1 MVVARAI
8 GEIAFQRIVFRRQF
22 DALNEHRGFLKVG
35 HGHIKNR
42 IVLLLDTGA
51 FFKTA
56 FEANSFEL
64 VGAESGTRRATVFDV
79 RAVDVPTRGGLTA
92 EHNIYLGGTDALVAH
107 AK

>member
-8 GEIAFQRIVFRRQF
+8 GEIAFQGVILRGQF
-22 DALNEHRGFLKVG
+22 DALDEGGGFLKVG

-56 FEANSFEL
+56 FEAHPFEL
-64 VGAESGTRRATVFDV
+64 VGTESGTRRATIFDV

-92 EHNIYLGGTDALVAH
+92 EHNIYLGGTDALVTH